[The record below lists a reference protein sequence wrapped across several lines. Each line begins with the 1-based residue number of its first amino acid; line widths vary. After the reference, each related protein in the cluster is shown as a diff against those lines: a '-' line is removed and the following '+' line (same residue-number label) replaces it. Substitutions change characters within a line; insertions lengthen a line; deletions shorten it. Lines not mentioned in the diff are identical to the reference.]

1 MSDPDQRENLIIA
14 PVPALVA
21 VLLHLEREK
30 GSALTEAEV
39 LAARDNAACIA
50 MPRFAHQAVVD
61 ARGYDDIDPE
71 HAWVE
76 WQSIRGSLHASEA

>member
-1 MSDPDQRENLIIA
+1 MSESDEKENLIIT

-21 VLLHLEREK
+21 VLLHLEQEK

-39 LAARDNAACIA
+39 LAARDTAACIA
-50 MPRFAHQAVVD
+50 MPRSVHQSVAD

-76 WQSIRGSLHASEA
+76 WQSIRASLHASEA